1 MRRRLGALLV
11 LLTALALPSPPS
23 ARAAGTPSANSATG
37 FGDGAGLT
45 AKAPPASKPLVGM
58 AATAKG
64 DGYWLAARDG
74 GVFAYGAAPFKG
86 SLGGMRLNAPIV
98 GIAAYGDGYALAA
111 SDGGVF
117 LFGNGRFHGSL
128 GSLRLNAPIVAITA
142 YGDGYALAAS
152 DGGVFVFGS
161 GRFQG
166 SLGSLRL
173 NRPIVGMASTA
184 DGYWLVA
191 SDGGVFAFG
200 VPFHGSLGSLRLSQ
214 PIVSMSATTSGGGY
228 WLAAADGGVFALGQA
243 PFHGSDGG
251 AAVTHPAVGIATA
264 GNGYWIA
271 YGRTALGP
279 QIAAYAATRSN
290 RVTAAVFDVA
300 TGETSVFNPGMTTFT
315 ASTLKVDILATLLAT
330 RPMTDRDRAMAS
342 PMIRES
348 ANAPAS
354 AFWSEL
360 GAARITRFQ
369 QAAGMTNTTP
379 PGDGTWGRTTTT
391 ALDRI
396 AMMRRVAFSSP
407 LLTDEQRAY
416 ILSLMES
423 VVPSQRWGA
432 TGGVPDG
439 AAVALK
445 NGFVGQQIN
454 TMGWVRGHGRDYLI
468 AVLTDGN
475 PSWAYGIETANTVS
489 AMVWST
495 LAP

>member
-1 MRRRLGALLV
+1 VRRRLGVVLV
-11 LLTALALPSPPS
+11 VLSFLAPVSA
-23 ARAAGTPSANSATG
+23 ARAAGVPSANSVTG
-37 FGDGAGLT
+37 FGDGAGLA
-45 AKAPPASKPLVGM
+45 AKAPAASKPLVGI
-58 AATAKG
+58 AAAPG
-64 DGYWLAARDG
+64 GGYWLAARDG

-86 SLGGMRLNAPIV
+86 SLGGMQLNAPIV

-117 LFGNGRFHGSL
+117 VFGNGPFRGSL
-128 GSLRLNAPIVAITA
+128 GSLRLNAPIVAIA
-142 YGDGYALAAS
+142 PYGDGYALAAS
-152 DGGVFVFGS
+152 DGGVFVFGN
-161 GRFQG
+161 GPFRG
-166 SLGSLRL
+166 SLGGLRL
-173 NRPIVGMASTA
+173 NRPVVGMATTA
-184 DGYWLVA
+184 PGRGYWLVA

-200 VPFHGSLGSLRLSQ
+200 APFHGSLGSLRLNQ
-214 PIVSMSATTSGGGY
+214 PIVGMSATATGNGY
-228 WLAAADGGVFALGQA
+228 WLAADDGGVFALGQA

-279 QIAAYAATRSN
+279 RIAAYAATRSN
-290 RVTAAVFDVA
+290 RVTAAVFDAV
-300 TGETSVFNPGMTTFT
+300 TGELSVFNPAIQTFT
-315 ASTLKVDILATLLAT
+315 ASTLEVDILATLLAT
-330 RPMTDRDRAMAS
+330 RPLTDRDRSMAG
-342 PMIRES
+342 PMIQES

-360 GAARITRFQ
+360 GKDRVTRFQ
-369 QAAGMTNTTP
+369 QATGMTATTP
-379 PGDGTWGRTTTT
+379 PGDGTWGRTLTT

-396 AMMRRVAFSSP
+396 AMMRHVAYASP
-407 LLTDEQRAY
+407 LLTDGQRAY

-432 TGGVPDG
+432 TGGVPGD
-439 AAVALK
+439 APVALK

-454 TMGWVRGHGRDYLI
+454 TMGWVRGHSRDYLI

-475 PSWAYGIETANTVS
+475 PSWDYGIETTNAVS
-489 AMVWST
+489 AMVWSA